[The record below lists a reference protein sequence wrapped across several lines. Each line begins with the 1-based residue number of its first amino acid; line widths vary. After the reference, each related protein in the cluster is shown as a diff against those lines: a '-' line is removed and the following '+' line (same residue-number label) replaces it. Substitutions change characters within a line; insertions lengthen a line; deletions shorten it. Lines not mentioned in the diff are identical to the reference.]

1 MLRHTAVI
9 STGNGVSFSI
19 PSGSAKS
26 IAITASGQKIPQKFR
41 WRMLLTIMG
50 ISSSEMTTLSALTPP
65 SRPSLLSITAA
76 PASMKNTDLLDVKMN
91 ILDSS
96 MRVLTNHTRLHLF
109 TGTSEI
115 LCRAVLLDK
124 EEIGPGESGYVQLRL
139 EDEIAVRRGDKF
151 VVRFYSPMETI
162 GGGVI
167 LEPNP
172 GVKRRFQQDVIEEL
186 KRKESGSSADVIELH
201 IKEHGDTMITSAELA
216 KLTALSM
223 DEVNQDIEELKENGQ
238 IYVFPMKK
246 DTFTWHADSKRGA
259 VQAIVKNLESYE
271 KENPYRYGMKKAEVQ
286 MTHFKGMK
294 PNVFDKVI
302 ELLETEGYVKRVGE
316 FLCTPQFEIKK
327 DETYNKI
334 AKTVLGTFESAKY
347 DFAKYS
353 EIDFGKTPRATADDI
368 LNVLLVEG
376 KVVKI
381 AEDMYTLTEYMEE
394 AKNIIRE
401 KLAEDPVITIAQVR
415 DIFATSRKS
424 AKPILE
430 YMDSIKV
437 TKKVGAE
444 SERVAY

>member
-1 MLRHTAVI
+1 
-9 STGNGVSFSI
+9 
-19 PSGSAKS
+19 
-26 IAITASGQKIPQKFR
+26 
-41 WRMLLTIMG
+41 
-50 ISSSEMTTLSALTPP
+50 
-65 SRPSLLSITAA
+65 
-76 PASMKNTDLLDVKMN
+76 
-91 ILDSS
+91 
-96 MRVLTNHTRLHLF
+96 
-109 TGTSEI
+109 
-115 LCRAVLLDK
+115 
-124 EEIGPGESGYVQLRL
+124 
-139 EDEIAVRRGDKF
+139 
-151 VVRFYSPMETI
+151 METI

-259 VQAIVKNLESYE
+259 VQAIVKSLESYE

-334 AKTVLGTFESAKY
+334 AKTVLGTFEV
-347 DFAKYS
+347 
-353 EIDFGKTPRATADDI
+353 R
-368 LNVLLVEG
+368 N
-376 KVVKI
+376 
-381 AEDMYTLTEYMEE
+381 MTLQ
-394 AKNIIRE
+394 NIQR
-401 KLAEDPVITIAQVR
+401 LT
-415 DIFATSRKS
+415 
-424 AKPILE
+424 LE
-430 YMDSIKV
+430 RLQ
-437 TKKVGAE
+437 E
-444 SERVAY
+444 QC